1 MSRDLEGPAPESSA
15 GRGEGPPNPASNLQ
29 AIQREVLERAA
40 GMLASGDMLSLS
52 RLLPIDR
59 SVEGD
64 WYVLRIPLLPFFLN
78 PLGILHGGVTA
89 VFLDSAMGWSI
100 ADRTGRQ
107 VVTVQLNVN
116 YVKPGRGEKL
126 VVRAH
131 PTHTGRFTAV
141 AEGRVED
148 PAGDLI
154 SQGTGTFFFT
164 GEPAPRL

>member
-1 MSRDLEGPAPESSA
+1 MNHEVKGPGLPEGPGPGSPPPSPDLE
-15 GRGEGPPNPASNLQ
+15 
-29 AIQREVLERAA
+29 AIQREVLQRAA
-40 GMLASGDMLSLS
+40 GMLASGDMLSIA
-52 RLLPIDR
+52 RLLPIER
-59 SVEGD
+59 HLEGD
-64 WYVLRIPLLPFFLN
+64 WYVARIPLLPVFLN
-78 PLGILHGGVTA
+78 PMGILHGGVTA

-116 YVKPGRGEKL
+116 YVKPGRGELL
-126 VVRAH
+126 VVRAR

-148 PAGDLI
+148 QDGDLI

-164 GEPAPRL
+164 GEAAQRL

>member
-1 MSRDLEGPAPESSA
+1 MSRELDGPGGPGPAGPEGLTPSPDLE
-15 GRGEGPPNPASNLQ
+15 
-29 AIQREVLERAA
+29 AIQRQVLQRAA
-40 GMLASGDMLSLS
+40 GMLASGDMLSIA
-52 RLLPIDR
+52 RLLPIERALED
-59 SVEGD
+59 D
-64 WYVLRIPLLPFFLN
+64 WYVARIPLLPVFLN

-116 YVKPGRGEKL
+116 YVKPGRGQRL
-126 VVRAH
+126 VVRAR

-148 PAGDLI
+148 EDGDLI

-164 GEPAPRL
+164 GEAAQRL